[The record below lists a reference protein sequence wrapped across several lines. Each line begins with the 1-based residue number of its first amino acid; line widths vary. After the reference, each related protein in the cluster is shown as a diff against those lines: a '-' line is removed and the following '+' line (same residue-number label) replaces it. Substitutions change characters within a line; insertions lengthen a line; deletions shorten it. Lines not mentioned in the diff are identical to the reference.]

1 MPVVSTFCKKGG
13 VGKTTFIGFMAHY
26 YSSMGKKVLII
37 SVDDQNSIFKLFGKE
52 EKVFDVQDNYLEFL
66 LAGHVELGDVLIE
79 ARENLYLVKTLNT
92 DKLSM
97 KLTLERNQEKA
108 ITKIINEY
116 NSYFDYI
123 FIDFPPSSSRL
134 SEVLLDIS
142 DHILIVVG
150 LDSLGLGGFVN
161 TIQYFIDNDLDINNI
176 KYIVPNGYSKNRRA
190 PKISLEKLIE
200 QSKEFTPR
208 AEVITPLQ
216 DRSVIKNLQADG
228 ISPFDVGEKIANL
241 SYYDTSSKQVL
252 EEELRDLF
260 TKLDID

>member
-1 MPVVSTFCKKGG
+1 MAVVSTFCKKGG

-26 YSSMGKKVLII
+26 YSSLGKKVLII

-52 EKVFDVQDNYLEFL
+52 EKVFDVQDNYFEFL
-66 LAGHVELGDVLIE
+66 LAGHADLGDVLIE

-108 ITKIINEY
+108 INKIINEY

-142 DHILIVVG
+142 DYILIVVG

-161 TIQYFIDNDLDINNI
+161 TIQYFIDNDLDIDRI

-190 PKISLEKLIE
+190 PKISLEKLVE
-200 QSKEFTPR
+200 QSKEFTPK
-208 AEVITPLQ
+208 AEVLIPLQ
-216 DRSVIKNLQADG
+216 EKSVIKNLQAEG
-228 ISPFDVGEKIANL
+228 ISPFDFGEMVANL
-241 SYYDTSSKQVL
+241 SYYDTNAKQAL
-252 EEELRDLF
+252 EEELKEMFLN
-260 TKLDID
+260 LEID

>member
-1 MPVVSTFCKKGG
+1 MSIVSTFCKKGG
-13 VGKTTFIGFMAHY
+13 VGKTTIIGFMAHY
-26 YSSMGKKVLII
+26 YATMGKKVLII

-66 LAGHVELGDVLIE
+66 LAGHADLGDVLIE

-134 SEVLLDIS
+134 SEVLLDLS
-142 DHILIVVG
+142 DYILIVVG
-150 LDSLGLGGFVN
+150 LDSLGLGGYVN
-161 TIQYFIDNDLDINNI
+161 TIQYFIDNDLDIDRI

-190 PKISLEKLIE
+190 PKVSLEKLVE
-200 QSKEFTPR
+200 QSKEFTPK
-208 AEVITPLQ
+208 AQVLMPLQ
-216 DRSVIKNLQADG
+216 EKSVIKNLQAEG
-228 ISPFDVGEKIANL
+228 ISPFDEGELVSML
-241 SYYDTSSKQVL
+241 SYYDLTAKDALKAELTEMLSQL
-252 EEELRDLF
+252 E
-260 TKLDID
+260 ID